1 MNAMLRS
8 SILYACETYYDLK
21 ESEVR
26 QLERIEE
33 QFLRQLLETGKGC
46 PITQL
51 YLEVGQMP
59 ARFII
64 IKTRHLFLKYILNQS
79 QDSMINKFYQLQL
92 ESSAKGDWTTMCMND
107 LKNLEINESLDDIK
121 KMSIYSFKKM
131 LNKKL
136 SESALSY
143 LTGKQGSK
151 GGEIVYTK
159 LELADYLSPICKQ
172 PIDTKRRTFEIR
184 NRMWNIPANFSS
196 KEIKHKCCIC
206 QEDETME
213 HIYTCEKLNIK
224 APKTE
229 YRQIFSNNP
238 NLIFEVQD
246 RFENNCTRRE
256 KLINEIEEENEKN
269 SKKKKT
275 ENVKP
280 PHHVILP
287 SDPLYAV

>member
-1 MNAMLRS
+1 
-8 SILYACETYYDLK
+8 
-21 ESEVR
+21 
-26 QLERIEE
+26 
-33 QFLRQLLETGKGC
+33 
-46 PITQL
+46 
-51 YLEVGQMP
+51 
-59 ARFII
+59 
-64 IKTRHLFLKYILNQS
+64 
-79 QDSMINKFYQLQL
+79 
-92 ESSAKGDWTTMCMND
+92 
-107 LKNLEINESLDDIK
+107 
-121 KMSIYSFKKM
+121 
-131 LNKKL
+131 
-136 SESALSY
+136 
-143 LTGKQGSK
+143 
-151 GGEIVYTK
+151 
-159 LELADYLSPICKQ
+159 
-172 PIDTKRRTFEIR
+172 
-184 NRMWNIPANFSS
+184 MWNIPANFSS

-213 HIYTCEKLNIK
+213 HIYTCEKLNTK